1 MNYQKIYD
9 NIVERAKTEN
19 REKNDIVYYEAHHI
33 VPICLGGTG
42 NVKQY
47 KKHENIVLLTA
58 REHFICHW
66 ILHELYPENKE
77 LTKAFY
83 LMCAVE
89 NGKQERYRPSSRV
102 IEYAKIKNREAR
114 KKQIGYWEGKNLS
127 DETKEKLRISQLG
140 KKHSEETR
148 KKMSESSFTKGKK
161 RDPKIIKKGLDT
173 KLKNKVYEKIRKKI
187 YDTETGI
194 VYESVRSCIE
204 MMDGGS
210 RKVYKNLKIGVFKY
224 LKQNYE

>member
-9 NIVERAKTEN
+9 SIIERAKTEN

-33 VPICLGGTG
+33 IPICLGGTG

-89 NGKQERYRPSSRV
+89 NGKQERYRPSSRI

-114 KKQIGYWEGKNLS
+114 KKQIGYWK
-127 DETKEKLRISQLG
+127 DKKMDPRIIEAARLHNLG
-140 KKHSEETR
+140 KKQSEETINKR
-148 KKMSESSFTKGKK
+148 FKNRYKIYVQSICPHCGKNGSLNLMK
-161 RDPKIIKKGLDT
+161 RWHFDNCSIKTGIKFIGKPLT
-173 KLKNKVYEKIRKKI
+173 IEQREKLKGPRGPQKNKRV
-187 YDTETGI
+187 
-194 VYESVRSCIE
+194 
-204 MMDGGS
+204 
-210 RKVYKNLKIGVFKY
+210 KNK
-224 LKQNYE
+224 